1 MQLLTAKVSVCF
13 GELMSCSVYYNACTW
28 SVNGRRI
35 SAEMIAILAW
45 CLFRFRCNWNE
56 SGQFWLRDRS
66 GSHWINAESEWTP
79 WFELCLDCNELIADE
94 CCLDL
99 LNGMDEY
106 NEGFALWCKNAAH
119 VRSEVTLQSLIS
131 LSHSH
136 LPSLTLFFSFSPPCC
151 PPLSFRII
159 WRQHRIL
166 SMQLLYYRRLWSD
179 KFHRAL
185 CFEANFTIWK

>member
-35 SAEMIAILAW
+35 SAEMIAILAR

-131 LSHSH
+131 LS
-136 LPSLTLFFSFSPPCC
+136 LPPSLTHSLFLFLSSLLSAPLIPNYLAPTQNSFNAIALLSPP
-151 PPLSFRII
+151 LI
-159 WRQHRIL
+159 W
-166 SMQLLYYRRLWSD
+166 
-179 KFHRAL
+179 
-185 CFEANFTIWK
+185 